1 MASQALKR
9 REEELRTKYVCRFC
23 LEPDASLLSKI
34 YEKESRPSTAPLT
47 LQIMACVA
55 IEVYPGDGMPEFICS
70 TCRGVMEH
78 SYQFKQ
84 ICKKA
89 DTLLKSFLTTGE
101 WPAKLTVSKLI
112 PQSPPATVS
121 KATDS
126 KAAVPKGIVSVS
138 IPHTGPKQSLE
149 KAVPS
154 KVSLGA
160 AQETKPVIKTEKTSP
175 RIIVLDTNSL
185 QQIKKGQPVTAASQ
199 PPPTPLRTAGPQH
212 TSTPIVRRSANKPPI
227 AAQEVQLAEP
237 DPEPEAK
244 PKLAPPKPAP
254 AVKKPKILNGLGKP
268 PVPKVEES
276 FVTTGDGTVQM
287 VIKPTNEASVDSDAV
302 EYITDDYSG
311 RKVFPCTECDRSF
324 PLKQLLDIHRLNH
337 SRARNFPCDEC
348 GKRFFT
354 KYDLAKH
361 MATHTGERPYVCVIC
376 RAAFSRSTLLTRHQA
391 VHKDQPKYRC
401 VYCGRE
407 FLAPMD
413 LGKHMAY
420 HEKDRPFKCPS
431 CPKSFR
437 YKQGLE
443 RHEAAHA
450 TNQPFK
456 CEYCHLSFMSKVK
469 LSRHL
474 AAHAGSRPY
483 PCRLCSKSFLLSHHL
498 TRHLRSH
505 GTSDQAQY
513 RCGDCDKVF
522 KDQNSL
528 IYHSAQH
535 ATESLTCPLCREQ
548 FEDVEQVVEHIQCHS
563 DSPQFLCDYCDL
575 MFIAKEKLEAH
586 WKQMHLDE
594 LAQERSWAQHKQIM
608 EEDGAQ
614 RCASM
619 EGEDAQQ
626 QSAQDDD
633 SQEDPLLT
641 NEQRTRQITIDGEL
655 IESDLLLESDVA
667 GFDDGNG
674 IYLYD
679 DNGEI
684 FRDQPEMENNLV
696 YEVTELELA
705 PKEEQNHEP
714 LPLADPLAIRK
725 SKVSSQPNESS
736 KAKTPAD
743 ESSKKVN
750 RQTTMENH
758 FNKNTKKTVSE
769 VLKNLPK
776 GVTVKKPTPS
786 GKEQE
791 KQVAPAAKVAPKLMV
806 APAATE
812 QKRNTLPVLPARTA
826 STPAKKA
833 PAEALKR
840 SSSGNTE
847 KSSSPKAKARVVSK
861 DGPQAAPQEKFV
873 SVKAAAET
881 KTSNKPVTSVAS
893 RPSVGVKRPAEPARS
908 SPGEEAGP
916 SKRQMTQRTTS
927 NVLKVDPN
935 IRRAMKRVA
944 SGTPIG
950 KPIEMNVGGEKIK
963 MHKVYMAKTGQANQA
978 KLRSK

>member
-287 VIKPTNEASVDSDAV
+287 VIKPTNEASVDSDA
-302 EYITDDYSG
+302 
-311 RKVFPCTECDRSF
+311 
-324 PLKQLLDIHRLNH
+324 
-337 SRARNFPCDEC
+337 
-348 GKRFFT
+348 
-354 KYDLAKH
+354 
-361 MATHTGERPYVCVIC
+361 
-376 RAAFSRSTLLTRHQA
+376 
-391 VHKDQPKYRC
+391 
-401 VYCGRE
+401 
-407 FLAPMD
+407 
-413 LGKHMAY
+413 
-420 HEKDRPFKCPS
+420 
-431 CPKSFR
+431 
-437 YKQGLE
+437 QGLE